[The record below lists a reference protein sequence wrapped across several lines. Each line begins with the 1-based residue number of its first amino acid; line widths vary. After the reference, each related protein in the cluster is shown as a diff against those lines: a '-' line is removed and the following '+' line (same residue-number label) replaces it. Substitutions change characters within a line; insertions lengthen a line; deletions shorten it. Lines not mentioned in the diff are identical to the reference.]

1 MENWFGSLLF
11 RTVILHGTIIHFR
24 MLLVQQINHLSTRP
38 KYRSIAVGSIH
49 IDRADEGYSLS
60 FTGGDVDEIIE
71 KIVE

>member
-1 MENWFGSLLF
+1 M
-11 RTVILHGTIIHFR
+11 
-24 MLLVQQINHLSTRP
+24 
-38 KYRSIAVGSIH
+38 GSIH